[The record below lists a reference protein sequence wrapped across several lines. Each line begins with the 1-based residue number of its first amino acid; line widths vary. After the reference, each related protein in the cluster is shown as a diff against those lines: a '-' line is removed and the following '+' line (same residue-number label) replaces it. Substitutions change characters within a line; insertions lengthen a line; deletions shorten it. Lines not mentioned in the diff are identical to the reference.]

1 MFKITSLLLMV
12 ILLSSCFPFDM
23 RPSMK
28 IKLDSQLIAEA
39 DELCLT
45 DSLGTVLTDKC
56 TPVQKGKSNY
66 RIWIENYKTK
76 TGIFIRFKD
85 GARPGYYQMLSGSWH
100 VQVNESDGIITT
112 TPFVPSKFGRT
123 ALIGLFAFMV
133 ILFTKIP
140 SALLVLWPGQKLNF
154 LGKVIILNLVYVSV
168 YILVFGIKGDMAVN
182 MLIIFY
188 LIILLTDFLLLRFWY
203 RRKSMQIRIIASALF
218 SNLVFVTLGHFVL
231 TFLIMYI
238 S

>member
-1 MFKITSLLLMV
+1 MFKITALFLTV
-12 ILLSSCFPFDM
+12 ILLTTCFPFDM
-23 RPSMK
+23 RPSVK

-39 DELCLT
+39 DEFCLT
-45 DSLGTVLTDKC
+45 DSLGTVLTNKC
-56 TPVQKGKSNY
+56 TPVKKGKSSY

-85 GARPGYYQMLSGSWH
+85 AARPGYHQILSGTWN
-100 VQVNESDGIITT
+100 VQVNESNGIITT

-123 ALIGLFAFMV
+123 ALIGLFAFLV

-140 SALLVLWPGQKLNF
+140 SALLVLWPGQKLSF
-154 LGKVIILNLVYVSV
+154 LGRLIILNLLYVSV
-168 YILVFGIKGDMAVN
+168 YILVFGIKGDMAFK

-188 LIILLTDFLLLRFWY
+188 LIILLTDFFLLRYWY

-218 SNLVFVTLGHFVL
+218 SNLVFVTLGHFIL